1 MSEQNLSKVTNTPST
16 ESVFPQENTAVNDS
30 HPQQLEFILERC
42 SNERETILKIR
53 NKILNFDERI
63 REFSDTRIIKY
74 GKIKSEPLAELR
86 LLRGDSKPIL
96 ILKLPILN
104 KMKLPILNKS
114 SQSGEDTSKMGR
126 MRIETDNWQEVSRI
140 LYVPRN
146 NLNKFKKVYQPTDY
160 VKVKSMSISYDDEL
174 EMLVD
179 IALEKWREK
188 L

>member
-1 MSEQNLSKVTNTPST
+1 MSEQNLSNVTNTPST

-63 REFSDTRIIKY
+63 REFSNTRIIKQ

-86 LLRGDSKPIL
+86 LPREYSKPIL

-104 KMKLPILNKS
+104 KS
-114 SQSGEDTSKMGR
+114 SQVGEDTSKMGR
-126 MRIETDNWQEVSRI
+126 MRIETDNWQEVPRI
-140 LYVPRN
+140 LYIPGENLKRFKKAYVVPDYA
-146 NLNKFKKVYQPTDY
+146 KFKS
-160 VKVKSMSISYDDEL
+160 KSVSYNNDL

>member
-1 MSEQNLSKVTNTPST
+1 MSEQNLSNVTNTPSS
-16 ESVFPQENTAVNDS
+16 EIASHQENTAVNDS

-86 LLRGDSKPIL
+86 LPREYSKPIL

-104 KMKLPILNKS
+104 KS
-114 SQSGEDTSKMGR
+114 SQVGEDTSKMGR

-140 LYVPRN
+140 LYVTRN
-146 NLNKFKKVYQPTDY
+146 NLNRFTKVYQTTDY
-160 VKVKSMSISYDDEL
+160 VKVKSTSISYEDDL